1 MKTIKF
7 ILLIFVL
14 ICSTMLMATEYKL
27 HQASSATFKSVSMGG
42 AGHMLHNSSW
52 NNRTIISSDGSARVN
67 NPVTEFQSTS
77 AMYSSGSVLPLA
89 AVSGVTTTND
99 LINPSSKPRGPR
111 RIIDEDDQEDKPN
124 NWEDPNKTPIGNA
137 LLPLLLLVV
146 GYIIYI
152 PHRKSTPETTKQ

>member
-14 ICSTMLMATEYKL
+14 ICSTMLKATEYKL
-27 HQASSATFKSVSMGG
+27 HQASSATFKSVSTGG
-42 AGHMLHNSSW
+42 TELIHSNPLW
-52 NNRTIISSDGSARVN
+52 NNRTNRYHNALVRTTNPIS
-67 NPVTEFQSTS
+67 EFTSTS
-77 AMYSSGSVLPLA
+77 TMNSSGSVLPSA
-89 AVSGVTTTND
+89 AVSGVTTAND
-99 LINPSSKPRGPR
+99 LISPSDQPRGPH